1 MIDLTSEIMEILKTK
16 AGQGN
21 SNTTVLTE
29 KIVQAHPDLDFN
41 RTKIEVVE
49 ALRELNDNGLIQIM
63 TINWELGDEFLYLDS
78 SAKGQIDIVDN

>member
-1 MIDLTSEIMEILKTK
+1 MIDLASELMKILRTK

-29 KIVQAHPDLDFN
+29 KIIQANPDLDFN

-49 ALRELNDNGLIQIM
+49 ALRELNDNGHIQIM

-78 SAKGQIDIVDN
+78 GAKGQIDIVDN

>member
-1 MIDLTSEIMEILKTK
+1 MIDLASELMKILRTK

-29 KIVQAHPDLDFN
+29 KIIQANPDLDFN

-49 ALRELNDNGLIQIM
+49 TLRELNDNGHIQIM

-78 SAKGQIDIVDN
+78 GAKGQIDIVDN

>member
-1 MIDLTSEIMEILKTK
+1 MIDLISEIMKILETK

-29 KIVQAHPDLDFN
+29 KIIETHPDLDFN

-49 ALRELNDNGLIQIM
+49 ALRELNDKGLIQIM
-63 TINWELGDEFLYLDS
+63 TINWELGDEFLYLDA